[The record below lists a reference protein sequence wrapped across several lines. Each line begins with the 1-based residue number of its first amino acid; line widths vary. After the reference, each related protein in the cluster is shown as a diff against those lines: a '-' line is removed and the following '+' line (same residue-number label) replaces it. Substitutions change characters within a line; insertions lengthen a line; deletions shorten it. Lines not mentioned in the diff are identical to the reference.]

1 VVNTT
6 AAEKFC
12 AGVFKLR
19 ANLATASEHDRLTAK
34 RSDTRA
40 RIETLQSAGANTDSD
55 PQSTVIAALF
65 NVDKSTPRLV
75 LTTALAVVLE
85 LGSVILIL
93 LIAGPALLGWQN
105 HHNRAPDASQK
116 PKLVPPKIVNPV
128 TIPVRSRHPL
138 NLLGL
143 QLRRNKPSLAADRGD
158 DHAR

>member
-1 VVNTT
+1 
-6 AAEKFC
+6 
-12 AGVFKLR
+12 
-19 ANLATASEHDRLTAK
+19 
-34 RSDTRA
+34 
-40 RIETLQSAGANTDSD
+40 
-55 PQSTVIAALF
+55 VIAALF